1 MLPNSMWQLLLSH
14 NIHVIALGDPFQLPV
29 INPLEDNHILEFPH
43 IFLDEIMRQAL
54 DSEIIRFSMW
64 IREGKSIASYPTE
77 NKEVMIVHQNELNA
91 GMLTWAD
98 QVICATNDTRT
109 QLNNQIRKIYN
120 FPIEPQIGD
129 KIISLTNHWDF
140 DDPPLTNGSI
150 GIIKDS
156 YVEYLHLPWFIREE
170 PIKVLY
176 TTMVDETGHVFY
188 DIPIDYNC
196 LLTGKKTLTPKQEA
210 QIRNNKR
217 LKEEGIEAPYDFAY
231 ANSITVHK
239 AQGSQ
244 WDKVLTYEENFPFK
258 KDEHARWIYTAATR
272 PSSRLVFVRK

>member
-14 NIHVIALGDPFQLPV
+14 NVYVIALGDPFQIPP
-29 INPLEDNHILEFPH
+29 INPAEDNHILEHPH
-43 IFLDEIMRQAL
+43 VFLDEIMRQAL

-64 IREGKSIASYPTE
+64 IREGKSIASYPAE
-77 NKEVMIVHQNELNA
+77 NKEVMIVQQDELTN

-98 QVICATNDTRT
+98 QIICAKNETRT
-109 QLNNQIRKIYN
+109 QINNQMRELYN
-120 FPIEPQIGD
+120 FPLEPQVGD

-140 DDPPLTNGSI
+140 SDPPLTNGSI
-150 GIIKDS
+150 GIIQDS
-156 YVEYLHLPWFIREE
+156 YIEYLHLPRFIKEE
-170 PIKVLY
+170 PIKILY
-176 TTMVDETGHVFY
+176 TTIIDETGHIFY

-196 LLTGKKTLTPKQEA
+196 LLTGRKTLTPKQEA

-217 LKEEGIEAPYDFAY
+217 LKDEGIEAPYDFAY
-231 ANSITVHK
+231 AYSITCHK

-244 WDKVLTYEENFPFK
+244 WNKVLAFEENFPFK
-258 KDEHARWIYTAATR
+258 KEEHARWVYTVATR